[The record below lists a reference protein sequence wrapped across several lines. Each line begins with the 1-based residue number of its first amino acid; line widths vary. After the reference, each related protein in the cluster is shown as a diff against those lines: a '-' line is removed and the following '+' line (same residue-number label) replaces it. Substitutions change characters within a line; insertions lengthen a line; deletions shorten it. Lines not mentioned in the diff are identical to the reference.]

1 MGTCKA
7 RGICKGEEIRTP
19 FVPTTELAE
28 RLEGLYRLWNR
39 REFVHPDPL
48 EFLYDYE
55 DVCDREVAAF
65 VASALAYGRVA
76 QILRS
81 VSTVLKAMGPAPS
94 RFIQASSRESL
105 LETFSAFKHR
115 FTTGGDLVATL
126 WGIKG
131 ALEQYR
137 SLGACFTAH
146 MDPRDDTILPALCAF
161 VEELVR
167 LSEGKGGV
175 LLASPSGASACK
187 KLHLFLRWMVRRDEV
202 DPGGWDEVP
211 RSKLV
216 VPLDIHMHR
225 VGRALNMTRRSQADL
240 RAALEITAAFRMI
253 APEDPVRYDFVLTRP
268 GIWGDPDADGFLQQ
282 GPAKRGS
289 EEAK

>member
-1 MGTCKA
+1 M
-7 RGICKGEEIRTP
+7 GEEIRTP
-19 FVPTTELAE
+19 FVPTTEIAE
-28 RLEGLYRLWNR
+28 RLEALYRLWNR

-55 DVCDREVAAF
+55 EVCDREVAAF

-81 VSTVLKAMGPAPS
+81 VSTVLKGMGPAPS
-94 RFIQASSRESL
+94 RFLQASSRESL
-105 LETFSAFKHR
+105 LEAFSDFKHR
-115 FTTGGDLVATL
+115 FTKGVELAATL

-131 ALEQYR
+131 GMERYG

-161 VEELVR
+161 VEELAR
-167 LSEGKGGV
+167 LSEGEGGV

-187 KLHLFLRWMVRRDEV
+187 KLHLFLRWMVRHDEV
-202 DPGGWDEVP
+202 DPGGWDEVA

-268 GIWGDPDADGFLQQ
+268 GIWGDP
-282 GPAKRGS
+282 
-289 EEAK
+289 EAGVSLLERPIRR